1 MKYFIVELVKGRVRK
16 LVLVAED
23 EVDGFVAK
31 ANKAKNKFYILK
43 SFYYY

>member
-1 MKYFIVELVKGRVRK
+1 MKYFIVELVRGRARK
-16 LVLVAED
+16 LALVAED
-23 EVDGFVAK
+23 EFVGFVAK